1 MRNEAAD
8 AGYVLKIVKN
18 AAKVAVIW
26 VLSTMFAIVL
36 NHMGVRIENLLLL

>member
-26 VLSTMFAIVL
+26 VRKMVL
-36 NHMGVRIENLLLL
+36 T